1 MDLLLGLTSVL
12 FTCLFYLIVGI
23 RWPGVAKILFVAL
36 AARIF
41 LLIIS
46 FFITLP
52 DSSADSQAFEIVA
65 WRDLAKFG
73 ITYVF
78 DSYKLPGVN
87 FYSYVIAVPYSLF
100 GRSALMIQSI
110 SLFFGMGV
118 VFLSWLFAKKLFS
131 DHVAI
136 KVGWTVALFPTMIL
150 YSVLIMREIFICFFF
165 LVAIFSVVN
174 WVRTK
179 NFVSFI
185 LVIFGFMVA
194 TLFHGGMIAGLMI
207 FIVIFTFYN
216 LKLFFKLI
224 FNNRIRLFNLMFI
237 ILGLFAFYMYFSNNI
252 SIPKIGTFEQILDL
266 DTLSKKPFYEG
277 ASSSFPMWVKT
288 SLSGTEFILKI
299 PIRAIYFIFSPFP
312 WEMSKIIH
320 LVGVFD
326 GFLYMIMTF
335 LIFQNRQII
344 WKDPALRIIFLM
356 LLAYIAIFAI
366 GTENSGTAVRH
377 RIKFFIVMLFLAAQS
392 MPKIIP
398 FEKK

>member
-1 MDLLLGLTSVL
+1 MDLLLGLSSVL

-52 DSSADSQAFEIVA
+52 DSSADSQAFERVA
-65 WRDLAKFG
+65 WEQLAQFG
-73 ITYVF
+73 TTYVF
-78 DSYKLPGVN
+78 DSYKIEHTE

-100 GRSALMIQSI
+100 GRSALMIQSM

-118 VFLSWLFAKKLFS
+118 VFLSWLFAKKLFN
-131 DHVAI
+131 DRVAI

-150 YSVLIMREIFICFFF
+150 YSVLIMREMFICFFF
-165 LVAIFSVVN
+165 LVAIFGVVN

-185 LVIFGFMVA
+185 LAIISFMVI
-194 TLFHGGMIAGLMI
+194 TLFHGGMVVGIMFFMA
-207 FIVIFTFYN
+207 IFTFYN
-216 LKLFFKLI
+216 FKLFFKLI
-224 FNNRIRLFNLMFI
+224 FNNRIRLFNLIFI
-237 ILGLFAFYMYFSNNI
+237 ALGSLAFYMYFSNNI
-252 SIPKIGTFEQILDL
+252 SIPKIGTFEQILDIEK
-266 DTLSKKPFYEG
+266 LSKKPFYEG

-288 SLSGTEFILKI
+288 SLSDIEFILKI
-299 PIRAIYFIFSPFP
+299 PIRAIYFIFSPFL
-312 WEMSKIIH
+312 WEISKIVHI
-320 LVGVFD
+320 VGVLD
-326 GFLYMIMTF
+326 GFLYMIMTY

-356 LLAYIAIFAI
+356 LLAYIVVFAI
-366 GTENSGTAVRH
+366 GTENSGTAIRH
-377 RIKFFIVMLFLAAQS
+377 RVKFFFAMLFLAAQS
-392 MPKIIP
+392 MPKVILLG
-398 FEKK
+398 KK

>member
-1 MDLLLGLTSVL
+1 MDLLLGLSSVL

-52 DSSADSQAFEIVA
+52 DSSSDSQAFEIVA

-78 DSYKLPGVN
+78 DSYNLPGVN

-100 GRSALMIQSI
+100 GRSALMIQSM

-118 VFLSWLFAKKLFS
+118 VFLSWLFTKKLFN
-131 DHVAI
+131 DRVAI
-136 KVGWTVALFPTMIL
+136 KVGWVVALFPTMIL
-150 YSVLIMREIFICFFF
+150 YSVLMMREIFICFFF
-165 LVAIFSVVN
+165 LVAIFGVIN

-179 NFVSFI
+179 SFISFI
-185 LVIFGFMVA
+185 LAIFGFFVA
-194 TLFHGGMIAGLMI
+194 YFFHGGMVVGMMI
-207 FIVIFTFYN
+207 FITIVTFYN

-224 FNNRIRLFNLMFI
+224 LNHRLRLFNLIFI
-237 ILGLFAFYMYFSNNI
+237 VLGSIAFYMYFSNNI
-252 SIPKIGTFEQILDL
+252 SIPKIGTFEEILNL
-266 DTLSKKPFYEG
+266 ERLSKKPFYEG

-299 PIRAIYFIFSPFP
+299 PIRAMYFIFSPFP

-320 LVGVFD
+320 IVGVFD

-356 LLAYIAIFAI
+356 LLAYIAVFAI
-366 GTENSGTAVRH
+366 GTENSGTAIRH
-377 RIKFFIVMLFLAAQS
+377 RVKFFFAMLFLAAQS
-392 MPKIIP
+392 MPKVISLG
-398 FEKK
+398 KK